1 MKLSKRLRDR
11 RIAAERVEE
20 IRERIRELMEAMTRI
35 TPRYDANGGG
45 GSGGDR
51 MMAYAARID
60 QLERDLTRASRLAYR
75 ISRDVLEI
83 VRQLPE
89 QECTVIICRDFL
101 GMSWSA
107 TAAEME
113 LSVRQAIRIRERA
126 LGYRHSVDKMGTE
139 KS

>member
-1 MKLSKRLRDR
+1 MKLAKRLRDR

-51 MMAYAARID
+51 MMAYAARLD
-60 QLERDLTRASRLAYR
+60 QLENDLTRASRRAYR

-101 GMSWSA
+101 GMSWRA

-126 LGYRHSVDKMGTE
+126 LGYKKERG
-139 KS
+139 

>member
-1 MKLSKRLRDR
+1 MKLGKRLVQR
-11 RIAAERVEE
+11 RTAAERVGE
-20 IRERIRELMEAMTRI
+20 IRERIAQLRESMERI

-45 GSGGDR
+45 SSGEDK
-51 MMAYAARID
+51 MMAYAARLD
-60 QLERDLTRASRLAYR
+60 QLERDLTRASRRAYR

-101 GMSWSA
+101 GMSWRA

-126 LGYRHSVDKMGTE
+126 LGYRQTVDKMGTE